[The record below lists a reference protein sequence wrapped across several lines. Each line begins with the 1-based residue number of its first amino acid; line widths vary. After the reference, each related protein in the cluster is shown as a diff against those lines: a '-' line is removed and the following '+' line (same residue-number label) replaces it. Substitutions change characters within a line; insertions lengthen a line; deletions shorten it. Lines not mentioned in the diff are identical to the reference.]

1 MAAENGKSR
10 KAQPGKAILALDGG
24 GIRGVISVAILEKIE
39 QLHRERLGAE
49 MTLSERFDLIGG
61 TSTGAIIATALA
73 LGLATA
79 DIKTL
84 YFELAP
90 RVFRRSR
97 TRLAFIQTLF
107 DEAAL
112 REEIFKVVGDRRLDT
127 PDLRTALAVITKRMD
142 TGGAWL
148 VSNNPGGKFWEDPED
163 GSFIGNR
170 NYLLADLVRA
180 STAAPYYFK
189 PQFIQIAEGAPPGL
203 FIDGGIT
210 PHNNP
215 ALALLMLATIPA
227 YGFGWPTGADQ
238 LRVISVGT
246 GARRDRM
253 SASAARRMPAAGLA
267 IHALT
272 SMVTDFEQPGA
283 DGDAGAWPERCTL
296 GHQFGDRRPRRLS
309 PDKRAVVHL
318 PALRRATRPRLAP
331 RRAGD
336 EAQRRGRRRARQAG
350 QQRRGTACL
359 RDRAGGGR
367 EIRPA
372 VAFRAVDRAGRL
384 RLHDRERTG
393 GRHRYGRRPTN
404 AFAGSM

>member
-1 MAAENGKSR
+1 MAAANGKSS
-10 KAQPGKAILALDGG
+10 KAEPGKAILALDGG

-39 QLHRERLGAE
+39 ELHRERLGADV
-49 MTLSERFDLIGG
+49 TLCERFDLIGG

-90 RVFRRSR
+90 RVFRRR
-97 TRLAFIQTLF
+97 GARLAFFQTLF

-112 REEIFKVVGDRRLDT
+112 RDEIFKVVGDRRLGT

-148 VSNNPGGKFWEDPED
+148 VSNNPDGKFWEDPED

-189 PQFIQIAEGAPPGL
+189 PQLIPIAEGAPPGL

-227 YGFGWPTGADQ
+227 YGFGWPTGADR
-238 LRVISVGT
+238 LRIISVGT
-246 GARRDRM
+246 GARRHRM
-253 SASAARRMPAAGLA
+253 SASAARHMPAAGLA
-267 IHALT
+267 IQALS
-272 SMVTDFEQPGA
+272 SMVTDSSNQVLTVMQALGRSESPWVINSEIGDLGGFLLPGEPLFTFQRY
-283 DGDAGAWPERCTL
+283 DARL
-296 GHQFGDRRPRRLS
+296 DR
-309 PDKRAVVHL
+309 DW
-318 PALRRATRPRLAP
+318 
-331 RRAGD
+331 
-336 EAQRRGRRRARQAG
+336 
-350 QQRRGTACL
+350 L
-359 RDRAGGGR
+359 RDELGMTLSEA
-367 EIRPA
+367 A
-372 VAFRAVDRAGRL
+372 VAGLARLDNSAAVPLAYEIGQAAA
-384 RLHDRERTG
+384 EK
-393 GRHRYGRRPTN
+393 YVRPSH
-404 AFAGSM
+404 FGLS

>member
-1 MAAENGKSR
+1 MAAANGESR
-10 KAQPGKAILALDGG
+10 KAEPDRAILALDGG

-39 QLHRERLGAE
+39 QLHRERLGAGV
-49 MTLSERFDLIGG
+49 TLCEQFDLIGG

-73 LGLATA
+73 LGLSTA

-90 RVFRRSR
+90 RVFRRR
-97 TRLAFIQTLF
+97 GARLAFIQTLF

-163 GSFIGNR
+163 GSYIGNR

-189 PQFIQIAEGAPPGL
+189 PQLIPIAEGAPPGL

-215 ALALLMLATIPA
+215 ALALLMLATIPT
-227 YGFGWPTGADQ
+227 YGFGWPVGADR
-238 LRVISVGT
+238 LRIISVGT

-253 SASAARRMPAAGLA
+253 SASTARRMPAAGLA
-267 IHALT
+267 IQALT
-272 SMVTDFEQPGA
+272 SMVTDSSNQVLTVMQA
-283 DGDAGAWPERCTL
+283 L
-296 GHQFGDRRPRRLS
+296 GHSESPWVINSEIGDLGGFLLPGEPLFTFQRYDARLDRDWLRDELGMTLSDEAVAGLARLDNSAAVPLAYEIGQAAAEKYVRPSHFG
-309 PDKRAVVHL
+309 L
-318 PALRRATRPRLAP
+318 PA
-331 RRAGD
+331 
-336 EAQRRGRRRARQAG
+336 
-350 QQRRGTACL
+350 
-359 RDRAGGGR
+359 
-367 EIRPA
+367 
-372 VAFRAVDRAGRL
+372 
-384 RLHDRERTG
+384 
-393 GRHRYGRRPTN
+393 
-404 AFAGSM
+404 

>member
-127 PDLRTALAVITKRMD
+127 PDSAHGACRHHQAHGHRRRLAGLEQSGRQIL
-142 TGGAWL
+142 GG
-148 VSNNPGGKFWEDPED
+148 PGG
-163 GSFIGNR
+163 R
-170 NYLLADLVRA
+170 VVHRQ
-180 STAAPYYFK
+180 
-189 PQFIQIAEGAPPGL
+189 PQL
-203 FIDGGIT
+203 
-210 PHNNP
+210 P
-215 ALALLMLATIPA
+215 ARRP
-227 YGFGWPTGADQ
+227 
-238 LRVISVGT
+238 
-246 GARRDRM
+246 GARLDR
-253 SASAARRMPAAGLA
+253 SAVLLQAAV
-267 IHALT
+267 H
-272 SMVTDFEQPGA
+272 
-283 DGDAGAWPERCTL
+283 
-296 GHQFGDRRPRRLS
+296 
-309 PDKRAVVHL
+309 PDC
-318 PALRRATRPRLAP
+318 
-331 RRAGD
+331 
-336 EAQRRGRRRARQAG
+336 RRRAAG
-350 QQRRGTACL
+350 
-359 RDRAGGGR
+359 
-367 EIRPA
+367 P
-372 VAFRAVDRAGRL
+372 V
-384 RLHDRERTG
+384 H
-393 GRHRYGRRPTN
+393 
-404 AFAGSM
+404 

>member
-1 MAAENGKSR
+1 MAAANGTFR
-10 KAQPGKAILALDGG
+10 KAEPEKAILALDGG

-39 QLHRERLGAE
+39 ALHRERLGANV
-49 MTLSERFDLIGG
+49 TLSARFDLIGG

-73 LGLATA
+73 LGLGTA

-112 REEIFKVVGDRRLDT
+112 RAEIFKVVGDRRLDT

-227 YGFGWPTGADQ
+227 YGFGWPTGADR
-238 LRVISVGT
+238 LRIISVGT

-253 SASAARRMPAAGLA
+253 SGSAARRMPAAGLA

-272 SMVTDFEQPGA
+272 SMVTDSSNQVLTMMQALGRSDAPWVINSEIGDL
-283 DGDAGAWPERCTL
+283 DGFLLAGEPLFTFQRYDARLDRDWLRDEL
-296 GHQFGDRRPRRLS
+296 GMKLS
-309 PDKRAVVHL
+309 
-318 PALRRATRPRLAP
+318 
-331 RRAGD
+331 D
-336 EAQRRGRRRARQAG
+336 EAVAGLARLDNSAAVPLAYEIGQA
-350 QQRRGTACL
+350 TA
-359 RDRAGGGR
+359 
-367 EIRPA
+367 EKYVRPSH
-372 VAFRAVDRAGRL
+372 FGL
-384 RLHDRERTG
+384 
-393 GRHRYGRRPTN
+393 
-404 AFAGSM
+404 